1 MGDSKTYSTFQW
13 MEIYPVNSITW
24 PSNSQSQMYS
34 NMDGGQ
40 KAVLVDSLL
49 WYKNKKPQKVIR

>member
-1 MGDSKTYSTFQW
+1 

-34 NMDGGQ
+34 NMDVGQ
-40 KAVLVDSLL
+40 KGVLVDSLL
-49 WYKNKKPQKVIR
+49 WYKNKKPQKAIK